1 LIGSYLQEV
10 AVDTKEEIVVVA
22 EAVAEVEVEVEV
34 GVVGA
39 AETAI
44 GFAPIQGDFFFFFSD
59 LRFVLLFLPLFLVA
73 LSFYGFGV

>member
-1 LIGSYLQEV
+1 LQEV

-44 GFAPIQGDFFFFFSD
+44 GFAPIQGDFFYSSLIYD
-59 LRFVLLFLPLFLVA
+59 L
-73 LSFYGFGV
+73 FYCSCPYF